1 MTEDPVLLPYRREMP
16 RPFDP
21 AGEFFRLRAEE
32 PVCRQQAPNGDWV
45 WLVTRYP
52 DVCQVLSDRGFSNA
66 RTPQTLLR
74 PRATGIAAV
83 GAPARQ
89 PGSFLGYDPP
99 GHTRLRKMV
108 SSVFTARRTALLR
121 PRITE
126 IVGQLLDLM
135 DQAGPPSDLH
145 HAFSLQLP
153 SRLICDLLGVP
164 YEDRENFQHS
174 IERAFDL
181 TLEKTELASVFG
193 GIWSYLAE
201 LVARKRKH
209 PDDAVIGTLVREHGD
224 DLSDTELTGISNLL
238 LIAGHDT
245 TANMITLGT
254 LLLLQ
259 HPEQLAVVRDSPA
272 AVDGAVEELLRYLSV
287 VQTGLVRTATQ
298 DTVVGGQPVRAGE
311 YVMLSMASANRDEMH
326 FADPDQF
333 DITKVPQQHVAFGH
347 GIHHCLGA
355 SLARTELTIA
365 FPALFR
371 RFPGLR
377 LAVPLEEIRFRGLA
391 SVYGAESVQVT
402 W

>member
-1 MTEDPVLLPYRREMP
+1 MADHPVLLPYRREMP

-21 AGEFFRLRAEE
+21 AEELSRVRAEE
-32 PVCRQQAPNGDWV
+32 PVSRQEAPNGDLV

-52 DVCQVLSDRGFSNA
+52 DVCQVLSDRSYSNA

-74 PRATGIAAV
+74 PRATGVAAV

-99 GHTRLRKMV
+99 DHTRLRKMV
-108 SSVFTARRTALLR
+108 STVFTARRATILR
-121 PRITE
+121 PRIEE
-126 IVGQLLDLM
+126 IVGELLDLM
-135 DQAGPPSDLH
+135 EQAGPPADLH

-164 YEDRENFQHS
+164 YEDRGRFQHFV
-174 IERAFDL
+174 ERAFDL
-181 TLEKTELASVFG
+181 TLDQAELASVFG
-193 GIWSYLAE
+193 GIWSYLEE
-201 LVARKRKH
+201 LVAHKRER
-209 PDDAVIGTLVREHGD
+209 PDDAVIGTLIREHGD
-224 DLSDTELTGISNLL
+224 DLSDAELTGISNLL

-259 HPEQLAVVRDSPA
+259 HPDQLATVRDCPA
-272 AVDGAVEELLRYLSV
+272 AVEAAVEELLRYLTV

-298 DTVVGGQPVRAGE
+298 DTMVGGQAVRAGE
-311 YVMLSMASANRDEMH
+311 YVMLSLASADRDEGY
-326 FADPDQF
+326 FADPDRF
-333 DITKVPQQHVAFGH
+333 DITKAPQKHLAFGH

-377 LAVPLEEIRFRGLA
+377 LAVPLGEIPFRGFA
-391 SVYGAESVQVT
+391 SVYGAGSAQVT

>member
-1 MTEDPVLLPYRREMP
+1 MTEDPVLLPYPREMP
-16 RPFDP
+16 RPYDP

>member
-1 MTEDPVLLPYRREMP
+1 
-16 RPFDP
+16 
-21 AGEFFRLRAEE
+21 
-32 PVCRQQAPNGDWV
+32 
-45 WLVTRYP
+45 
-52 DVCQVLSDRGFSNA
+52 
-66 RTPQTLLR
+66 
-74 PRATGIAAV
+74 
-83 GAPARQ
+83 
-89 PGSFLGYDPP
+89 
-99 GHTRLRKMV
+99 MV

-121 PRITE
+121 PRISE

-135 DQAGPPSDLH
+135 EQAGPPSDLH

-311 YVMLSMASANRDEMH
+311 YVMLSMASANRDEAH